1 MTGSILFTITPDNID
16 RVREALE
23 KAENVK
29 FPEKRQQLLKML
41 DERKEDDNP
50 ILVIYKLKK

>member
-16 RVREALE
+16 RVRKALE
-23 KAENVK
+23 KTENVK